1 MERLLFTIEG
11 RRFLIGVY
19 VVASL
24 ASTIVYWVRY
34 SPAYG
39 MSQAVIFV
47 LAALWVPWCLGRRS
61 G

>member
-1 MERLLFTIEG
+1 MERLLFTVEG
-11 RRFLIGVY
+11 RRLLIGVY
-19 VVASL
+19 VVAAF

-39 MSQAVIFV
+39 VSQAAIFV
-47 LAALWVPWCLGRRS
+47 FAALWVRWCLGTRS